1 MIIFACRTLSFVLQ
15 EKLLVKF
22 SSQYH
27 APMKITFANNQHKFD
42 SRATLDTIYAKW
54 LALIK

>member
-1 MIIFACRTLSFVLQ
+1 MFLSESSTASTVLP

-27 APMKITFANNQHKFD
+27 APTKVTFADNLHKFD
-42 SRATLDTIYAKW
+42 SPTT
-54 LALIK
+54 LALNILNDWL